1 MSEMYFFQVGKQKG
15 KEKMEARL
23 ENGRCT
29 NYSGN
34 RLWQVD
40 MQPCV
45 WDSTLKYPSP
55 ACLHMLCCV
64 LIILTSQQLPV
75 CLGRQLLTEY
85 ALGTEK
91 GKVFHV
97 VFTAFGPH

>member
-1 MSEMYFFQVGKQKG
+1 MK
-15 KEKMEARL
+15 ARL

-29 NYSGN
+29 NYSRN

-40 MQPCV
+40 VQSYV

-55 ACLHMLCCV
+55 ACLHILCHV

-75 CLGRQLLTEY
+75 CLGRELLQNMY
-85 ALGTEK
+85 WGQK
-91 GKVFHV
+91 KVKFFV
-97 VFTAFGPH
+97 